1 MLATTDSR
9 PSSPAADQAPDG
21 LRPDPDEAAGRT
33 RGAADANNDD
43 RPTSFLDALRRMLA
57 SVHS

>member
-1 MLATTDSR
+1 MFFTTDPR
-9 PSSPAADQAPDG
+9 PGAPTAQQAPEG
-21 LRPDPDEAAGRT
+21 LRPDPDEAAARP
-33 RGAADANNDD
+33 RGAAEPDDD

>member
-1 MLATTDSR
+1 MFATTDPRSG
-9 PSSPAADQAPDG
+9 SPTAEEAPDG
-21 LRPDPDEAAGRT
+21 LRPDPDEAPGRPPA
-33 RGAADANNDD
+33 AADPDD